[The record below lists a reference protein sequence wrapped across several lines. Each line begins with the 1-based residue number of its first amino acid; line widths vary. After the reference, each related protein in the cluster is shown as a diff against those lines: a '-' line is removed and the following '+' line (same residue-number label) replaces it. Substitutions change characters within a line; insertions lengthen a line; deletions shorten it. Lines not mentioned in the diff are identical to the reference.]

1 VPYGKAV
8 AEDGKTLVPS
18 ERDQKLVA
26 WIRRLHRGGMS
37 VRAIAAKVTAEGY
50 RSRTGAAVSKSTV
63 ARLLR
68 G

>member
-1 VPYGKAV
+1 V
-8 AEDGKTLVPS
+8 TWL
-18 ERDQKLVA
+18 Q
-26 WIRRLHRGGMS
+26 RLHRRGLSGPAM
-37 VRAIAAKVTAEGY
+37 AAKVTAEAY